1 MSRAGGEAS
10 SEPPRYLPAM
20 IARGALLLLVSAV
33 AACGERAS
41 GVACGISSLAGAVM
55 ILDQFSTPGQ
65 ALSSSPPTMP
75 EQLPVR
81 VAAGPVVRGLVGR
94 ADSLLVIGIDEPL
107 PATPVPGFGVMV
119 VSPAGVV
126 QGVVLFEG
134 IPIDGAPHLGTIHA
148 ADREIPLIGLQ
159 VNLARIEDP
168 RCPLF
173 PPAAPR

>member
-1 MSRAGGEAS
+1 MSTR
-10 SEPPRYLPAM
+10 LP
-20 IARGALLLLVSAV
+20 LLLLVTAA
-33 AACGERAS
+33 AACGERPP

-65 ALSSSPPTMP
+65 TLSSPPRSMP
-75 EQLPVR
+75 ENLTVR

-94 ADSLLVIGIDEPL
+94 TDSTLVIGIDEPL
-107 PATPVPGFGVMV
+107 PAAPIPGFGVLV
-119 VSPAGVV
+119 LSAEGTV

-134 IPIDGAPHLGTIHA
+134 TSITQAPHLGTVQVE
-148 ADREIPLIGLQ
+148 DRAIPLIGLR

-173 PPAAPR
+173 PPHTPR

>member
-1 MSRAGGEAS
+1 MRS
-10 SEPPRYLPAM
+10 SA
-20 IARGALLLLVSAV
+20 ALLLVVL
-33 AACGERAS
+33 AASGCGEQPP

-65 ALSSSPPTMP
+65 ALSSLPRDMP

-81 VAAGPVVRGLVGR
+81 VAAGPVVRGLAGR
-94 ADSLLVIGIDEPL
+94 TDSLLVIGIDEPL
-107 PATPVPGFGVMV
+107 PATPIPGFGVMV

-134 IPIDGAPHLGTIHA
+134 IPIAGAPHLGTIHT
-148 ADREIPLIGLQ
+148 ADRQVPLIGLQ